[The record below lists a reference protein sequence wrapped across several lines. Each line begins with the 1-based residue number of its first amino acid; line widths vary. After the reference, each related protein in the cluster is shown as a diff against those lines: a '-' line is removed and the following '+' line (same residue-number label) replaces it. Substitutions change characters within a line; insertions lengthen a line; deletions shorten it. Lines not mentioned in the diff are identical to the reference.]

1 MKPQRPL
8 LGFFFALITA
18 IAWGTS
24 PIATQQVMKAMDAQT
39 LVWFRFLAA
48 ALGLFCILAFAKKL
62 PNLTACSKK
71 DFGLLAI
78 GALGLSANFFLFAQA
93 LYYISP
99 TTNQVLWLLAPFTM
113 ILIGILV
120 FKERFGFFQKLG
132 SSLLL
137 VGLIAFFNDK
147 FSEILQ
153 FNTYAL
159 GVLFGIG
166 ASLVWVVYAL
176 AQKLLLTKFSPQ
188 QALMVIYFGCAITM
202 LPFSA
207 PSQIAY
213 IEGGFLWVCFIFC
226 CLNTLIGY
234 GAYSEALNHWDT
246 SKVSVVTTMLPIF
259 TMIFSL
265 IGHYFFPEIFT
276 EPDMNW
282 ISYIGA
288 FIVVLGAILAIS
300 GDKLFRRK

>member
-1 MKPQRPL
+1 MKQQKPL
-8 LGFFFALITA
+8 LGFTLALITA
-18 IAWGTS
+18 MTWGAS

-48 ALGLFCILAFAKKL
+48 AFGLFFILAFAKKL
-62 PNLTACSKK
+62 PNLTACSRKEL
-71 DFGLLAI
+71 GLIIL

-113 ILIGILV
+113 ILLGVLL
-120 FKERFGFFQKLG
+120 FKEKFGFFQKLG
-132 SSLLL
+132 STLLII
-137 VGLIAFFNDK
+137 GLIAFFNDK

-153 FNTYAL
+153 LNIYTL
-159 GVLFGIG
+159 GILLSIG

-176 AQKLLLTKFSPQ
+176 AQKLLLARFSSQ
-188 QALMVIYFGCAITM
+188 QILMVIYFGCAITM
-202 LPFSA
+202 LPFST
-207 PSQIAY
+207 PSQILQ
-213 IEGGFLWVCFIFC
+213 IDSSFLWAGFIFC

-234 GAYSEALNHWDT
+234 GAYGEALNHWEA

-259 TMIFSL
+259 TMVFSL
-265 IGHYFFPEIFT
+265 IGHYFFPAIFA

-288 FIVVLGAILAIS
+288 FVVVFGAILATA
-300 GDKLFRRK
+300 GDKLFRRR